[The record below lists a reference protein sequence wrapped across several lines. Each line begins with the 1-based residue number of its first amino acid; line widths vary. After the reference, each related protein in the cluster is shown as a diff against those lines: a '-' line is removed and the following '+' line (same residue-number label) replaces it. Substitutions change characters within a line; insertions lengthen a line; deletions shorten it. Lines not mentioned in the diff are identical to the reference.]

1 MQRLKRRKAEALQA
15 RANLAALLPLY
26 TDRQLECL
34 RAIERL
40 RAEGHPVPKVLY
52 GGARG
57 GGKSYLGCRRAVEL
71 AEAHPG
77 IRGYLCRAEAFSFKH
92 TTLLT
97 LLDKIDVLSR
107 PGWSHKA
114 SDQYLIHDNGSR
126 LDYGGLASN
135 EDRDK
140 LKSMELTFGFVDEA
154 SGVDPISARTL
165 EASCHRQPEF
175 ADLSFVLYASNPEP
189 CWLQADFIDEVRP
202 GCTYVPALPADNP
215 YLDPLYVDH
224 LRETYWDLPELLDA
238 YLNGSWAAIGSSDR
252 VFAAKM
258 VASAMK
264 RSAESGG
271 TVQWGVDVARFGD
284 DRTVVYEHCGMGVV
298 RLVAEWTKQDTH
310 TTSEKLIALFRAR
323 NPKPAVVVVDDIGV
337 GGGVVDNLRAAR
349 LPVRGI
355 NVGGA
360 ARQADKFANK
370 RAELAWHLRT
380 VLEGGGCLPD
390 DEHLRSEL
398 MAFRYLV
405 RSGRIAIEGKDELK
419 KRLGRS
425 PDHADALILAFAP
438 IAVAG
443 PRDAPSCTSVTL
455 QEALRP
461 YRSAGSPGETFR
473 MTPPPRNGVQP
484 RGWRSGML

>member
-1 MQRLKRRKAEALQA
+1 MQRLKRLKVEALQA
-15 RANLAALLPLY
+15 RADRAALLPRY
-26 TDRQLECL
+26 TERQLECL

-71 AEAHPG
+71 AEAHSG
-77 IRGYLCRAEAFSFKH
+77 IRGYLCRLEAFSFKH

-97 LLDKIDVLSR
+97 LLGTVDVLSR
-107 PGWSHKA
+107 PGWRHKA

-154 SGVDPISARTL
+154 SDVEQLSARML

-189 CWLQADFIDEVRP
+189 CWLQMDFIDEPKAGR
-202 GCTYVPALPADNP
+202 TFVPALPADNP
-215 YLDPLYVDH
+215 YLDAHYVDH
-224 LRETYWDLPELLDA
+224 LRETYEDFPELLDA
-238 YLNGSWAAIGSSDR
+238 YANGSWAAIGSVDR
-252 VFAAKM
+252 VFPASLVAA
-258 VASAMK
+258 AMK
-264 RSAESGG
+264 RQVDAS
-271 TVQWGVDVARFGD
+271 TPIQWGVDVARYGD
-284 DRTVVYEHCGMGVV
+284 DSTVVYERRGTHV
-298 RLVAEWTKQDTH
+298 RLLAEWKRQDTH
-310 TTSEKLIALFRAR
+310 TTSEELIALFRAADQ
-323 NPKPAVVVVDDIGV
+323 KPSAVVVDDVGV
-337 GGGVVDNLRAAR
+337 GGGVVDNLRAAH
-349 LPVRGI
+349 LPVRGV
-355 NVGGA
+355 NVGESAHA
-360 ARQADKFANK
+360 AAKFKNL

-380 VLEGGGCLPD
+380 VLEGGGSLPQ
-390 DEHLRSEL
+390 DERVRSEL
-398 MAFRYLV
+398 TAFRYLV
-405 RSGRIAIEGKDELK
+405 QGGRIAIEGKKELK

-438 IAVAG
+438 VAVAG
-443 PRDAPSCTSVTL
+443 PRDTPSCTSMSL
-455 QEALRP
+455 EEAMRP
-461 YRSAGSPGETFR
+461 YRSAGSSGETFR

-484 RGWRSGML
+484 RGWKSGML